1 MRGELELYGGSNVC
15 EQPPSSHRL
24 VICVHRQ
31 DGSQRTSDAMHGLPD
46 VHGRDFRQAQG
57 AAAFTFAHDKIVKI
71 ERISA
76 RDRLRR
82 VEAEGMAGR

>member
-1 MRGELELYGGSNVC
+1 MTIGAMCHLPPSRRGCLGPGLRGELELYGGSNVC

-57 AAAFTFAHDKIVKI
+57 
-71 ERISA
+71 
-76 RDRLRR
+76 
-82 VEAEGMAGR
+82 